1 MNKSQ
6 NTGKILAAN
15 PILVLFL
22 AACPALGAT
31 TDLRAAL
38 YMGAAVLAVLLL
50 SWLLYTILSPLI
62 PEKTRIAAIVLIAA
76 GLSAAVQLLM
86 RAFLPDALQMLGLYL
101 AVVAVDLLVFTQTEK
116 KSLGGSLL
124 SGLCLAVLLLITAA
138 LRELFGAASLAG
150 KPVGFLE
157 PYKIPLLLQ
166 ASGGFIVLSLVAA
179 LVNKLF
185 RAEKLGAEWAWVSGL
200 CDEKKEE
207 EA

>member
-50 SWLLYTILSPLI
+50 SWLLYTIL
-62 PEKTRIAAIVLIAA
+62 IAA

-86 RAFLPDALQMLGLYL
+86 RAFLPDTLQMLGLYL